1 MPTCGVNAHTHA
13 SLRTRTHAHIH
24 ARTHSEDA
32 QWARAV
38 AAGHAGAGCG
48 DLGRHA
54 AQRPGRPGA
63 AHLVA
68 LPRLRGQGNA
78 PDRSQHESQGSAR
91 DSAMA
96 AMRLPAATAATSLY
110 CWALLLAEV
119 LPASASAGSA
129 AVWLPQQ
136 DSWRPYSPWSACLRP
151 AHEHCETER
160 GRGCGGQVAS
170 SKGSE
175 VLEDHGV
182 NVGGFIFG

>member
-1 MPTCGVNAHTHA
+1 MGAPLRQDMREPGAVISAVTRPNDRADPALLISSPFRDFVGKATRPT
-13 SLRTRTHAHIH
+13 RTRR
-24 ARTHSEDA
+24 RTRR
-32 QWARAV
+32 WTGC
-38 AAGHAGAGCG
+38 AAGSVGSY
-48 DLGRHA
+48 
-54 AQRPGRPGA
+54 
-63 AHLVA
+63 
-68 LPRLRGQGNA
+68 N
-78 PDRSQHESQGSAR
+78 ESQGSAR
-91 DSAMA
+91 DSAIA